1 MQNTRGK
8 MIIRCWGAR
17 GSIPVSGKQYLR
29 YGGDTTC
36 LEVRNGSN
44 DIIIVDAGSGIR
56 ELGNYLLAEN
66 QHTINLL
73 LTHVHWDHIMGF
85 PFFKPIY
92 ARKTSINIWGC
103 PVAQAS
109 LEEMVT
115 GIMIPPNFPVD
126 VSVINASIS
135 YQSTGGDSFQIG
147 SMTITPI
154 ALNHPNQGNGYKFEE
169 DGKCFVFLTDN
180 ELGFRHR
187 GGLEY
192 QDYLQFVRGADL
204 LIHDAEYTEKEYEK
218 TRGWGHSR
226 YGEALQ
232 LALDA
237 GVKKLGLFHHN
248 QERTD
253 DAVDSMVEACQ
264 TEIARQKA
272 ELECFAVS
280 QGAQLLF

>member
-1 MQNTRGK
+1 

-29 YGGDTTC
+29 YGGNTTC
-36 LEVRNGSN
+36 LEIRNSNN

-56 ELGNYLLAEN
+56 ELGNLLLAEN
-66 QHTINLL
+66 KHTYNML

-92 ARKTSINIWGC
+92 THKTSISVWGS

-109 LEEMVT
+109 LKEMLT
-115 GIMIPPNFPVD
+115 GIMTPPNFPVD
-126 VSVINASIS
+126 CTAINASIF
-135 YQSTGGDSFQIG
+135 YRNMCVDSFQIG

-154 ALNHPNQGNGYKFEE
+154 ALSHPNQGSGYKFEE

-180 ELGFRHR
+180 ELGFRHK
-187 GGLEY
+187 GGLDY
-192 QDYLQFVRGADL
+192 QDYLNFSRDADL

-218 TRGWGHSR
+218 TIGWGHSI
-226 YGEALQ
+226 YKDTLK
-232 LALDA
+232 LALNA
-237 GVKKLGLFHHN
+237 NVKKLGLFHHN

-253 DAVDSMVEACQ
+253 DAVDLMVDECRK
-264 TEIARQKA
+264 EIVLHKRNM
-272 ELECFAVS
+272 ECFAVC
-280 QGAQLLF
+280 QGTELVL

>member
-1 MQNTRGK
+1 

-29 YGGDTTC
+29 YGGNTTC
-36 LEVRNGSN
+36 LEIRSRNN

-56 ELGNYLLAEN
+56 ELGNLLVTEN
-66 QHTINLL
+66 QYTYNLL

-92 ARKTSINIWGC
+92 TNKTIINVWGC
-103 PVAQAS
+103 PIAQAS
-109 LEEMVT
+109 LKEMVT

-126 VSVINASIS
+126 CTAINAGLS
-135 YQSTGGDSFQIG
+135 YRNTCVDSFQVG
-147 SMTITPI
+147 PMTITPV
-154 ALNHPNQGNGYKFEE
+154 ALNHPNKGNGYKFEE

-180 ELGFRHR
+180 ELGFRHD

-192 QDYLQFVRGADL
+192 QDYLNFVQSADL

-218 TRGWGHSR
+218 TRGWGHSS
-226 YGEALQ
+226 YPDALK
-232 LALDA
+232 LALNA

-248 QERTD
+248 QERVD
-253 DAVDSMVEACQ
+253 DEVELIVDECQ
-264 TEIARQKA
+264 KEIARHETQ
-272 ELECFAVS
+272 LDCFAVR
-280 QGAQLLF
+280 QGARLFL